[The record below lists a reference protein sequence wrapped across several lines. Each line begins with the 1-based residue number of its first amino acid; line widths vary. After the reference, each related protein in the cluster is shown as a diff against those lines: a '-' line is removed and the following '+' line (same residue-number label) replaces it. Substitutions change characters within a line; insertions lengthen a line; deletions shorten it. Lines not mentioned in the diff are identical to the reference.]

1 MNCQTFSTG
10 QLGRSWRQR
19 QDGDVVGDRQ
29 RGRQVPTG
37 LIDDQHRMGAGIDGG
52 TDLDEVRRHGVGEHQ
67 GMTSPAPF
75 PFAGQIAPKI

>member
-1 MNCQTFSTG
+1 MLSG
-10 QLGRSWRQR
+10 IGL
-19 QDGDVVGDRQ
+19 
-29 RGRQVPTG
+29 GRQVPTG

-52 TDLDEVRRHGVGEHQ
+52 TDLDEVRRHGVGVAQ